1 MNVNKIYNEDYL
13 VGLDKVEDES
23 IDLILTDIPFNI
35 SKDNNFK
42 SMKDRTGRNGIDFGQ
57 WDKGFD
63 ETGLKSLVPKI
74 KKGGSIVLFHSLNCI
89 FSKYTTY
96 TIFIF
101 KFNNCTIRT
110 TFHTVF
116 KIN

>member
-57 WDKGFD
+57 
-63 ETGLKSLVPKI
+63 
-74 KKGGSIVLFHSLNCI
+74 
-89 FSKYTTY
+89 
-96 TIFIF
+96 
-101 KFNNCTIRT
+101 
-110 TFHTVF
+110 
-116 KIN
+116 

>member
-74 KKGGSIVLFHSLNCI
+74 KKGGFYS
-89 FSKYTTY
+89 
-96 TIFIF
+96 FISF
-101 KFNNCTIRT
+101 F
-110 TFHTVF
+110 
-116 KIN
+116 